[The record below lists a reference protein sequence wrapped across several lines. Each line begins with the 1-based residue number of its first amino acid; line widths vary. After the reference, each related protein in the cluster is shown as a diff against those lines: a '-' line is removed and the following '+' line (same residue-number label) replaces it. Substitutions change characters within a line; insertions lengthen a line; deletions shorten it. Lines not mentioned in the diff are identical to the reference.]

1 MSDSNEYNAMSK
13 FRTTRR
19 LLLATLLGL
28 TTLPVLAE
36 KPPALKPVSVEI
48 TTNLGVIT
56 VALDPAKAPKTV
68 ANFLHYVQSGFYNGT
83 IFHRVIPGFM
93 IQGGGFT
100 PDMEQKATEKAISNE
115 AENGLKNTVGT
126 IAMARTAN
134 PNSATSQFFINVAD
148 NDFLNYKDR
157 TPQGAGYAV
166 FGKVTGG
173 MDVVQ
178 KIAKV
183 QTANRAYHQ
192 NVPVKP
198 VVIDKVSIL
207 P

>member
-1 MSDSNEYNAMSK
+1 MIK
-13 FRTTRR
+13 
-19 LLLATLLGL
+19 L
-28 TTLPVLAE
+28 TTN
-36 KPPALKPVSVEI
+36 K
-48 TTNLGVIT
+48 GVIGIE
-56 VALDPAKAPKTV
+56 LNHEKAPITA
-68 ANFLHYVQSGFYNGT
+68 ANFEQYVKDGFYDGV
-83 IFHRVIPGFM
+83 IFHRVIKNFM
-93 IQGGGFT
+93 IQGGGFAT
-100 PDMEQKATEKAISNE
+100 GMKQKPTASEIQNE
-115 AENGLKNTVGT
+115 ANNGLKNDIYT